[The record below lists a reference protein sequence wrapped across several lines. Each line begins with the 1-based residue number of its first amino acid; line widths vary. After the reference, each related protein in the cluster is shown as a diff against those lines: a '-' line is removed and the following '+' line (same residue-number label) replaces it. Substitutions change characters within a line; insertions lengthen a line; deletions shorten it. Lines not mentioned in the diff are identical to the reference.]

1 MSNKFKQSQA
11 GLPAGQ
17 ACLPVRQAGFTLI
30 EAMVA
35 LVILTTA
42 LIPALFLSTQAT
54 NVSFSIKNNL
64 TATNLAQEGVE
75 VVRAIRDNN
84 WFQSYPF
91 DTNLTDGQW
100 RVDWYSETL
109 IALGAN
115 PVLKVNTGLYNY
127 SLGTDSIFKR
137 TITITKTNAAELKIV
152 SDVTWTERGNRA
164 KSIQAESHLFD
175 WR

>member
-1 MSNKFKQSQA
+1 MFNKSRKKD
-11 GLPAGQ
+11 
-17 ACLPVRQAGFTLI
+17 AGFTLV
-30 EAMVA
+30 EAMIT

-75 VVRAIRDNN
+75 IVRAIRDNN
-84 WFQSYPF
+84 WFQSLAF
-91 DTNLTDGQW
+91 DNNLTAGTW
-100 RVDWYSETL
+100 RVDWNSDTL
-109 IALGAN
+109 IAVGIN

-137 TITITKTNAAELKIV
+137 TITITKENAAELKIV
-152 SDVTWTERGNRA
+152 SDVSWIERGNRA
-164 KSIQAESHLFD
+164 KSIQAESHLFN